1 MKIFSKYLLLIM
13 IGLFIMN
20 CAPKETKK
28 QDEFKWVVDEF
39 ADIRIQ
45 RYQIPG
51 FDELTPRQ
59 KELVYYLSQS
69 ALAGRDIIYD
79 QNYKY
84 NLLVK
89 RTLENIVDS
98 YSGDRTSEDW
108 NNFKIYLK
116 RIWFSSG
123 IHHHYSAIKMDPGFS
138 YDYFEELIANSNQE
152 NFPLKDFKTVDELK
166 TKLKPII
173 FDPDVDRLRVSLDS
187 ESDLLTNSA
196 MNYYEGVTQK
206 EAEKFYKDMVDP
218 NDKTPISYGLNS
230 KLVKENGKL
239 KEQVYK
245 VSGMYSE
252 AIEEVVYWLEKA
264 IEVAENDKQKEIL
277 SLLVEYYQTGDLKLW
292 DAYNIAWV
300 KDTESAVDAVNGFV
314 ENYGDPLS
322 YKSAFESLVSFKDFE
337 ATKRI
342 AAISDQA
349 QWFEDNSTIMDE
361 HKKANVK
368 GISAKVIT
376 IAALSG
382 DAFPYPPIGINLP
395 NATWIRKDHGS
406 KSVNLGNIVQSYNMG
421 TAGSGFLEEFCYS
434 QEEIDR
440 AKKYGNL
447 GNDLH
452 TDLHEVIGHASGQI
466 NPGVGT
472 PNETLKNYA
481 SAIEETRA
489 DLVAVYY
496 LLDPK
501 LIEIGVMPSLEVGK
515 TEYDRNIRNGYMTQ
529 LARVE
534 LGDDIAQAHMRN
546 RQIISKW
553 AIEMGKEEKIV
564 EVVKRDGKTFT
575 VINDYEKLREIFG
588 QQLKEVQRIT
598 SEGDFEAAKNLVETY
613 GVKVNQELH
622 KEVLER
628 YAKLNIKPYG
638 GFMNPKLVPVMEGEK
653 IVDVKVEYPMD
664 YTVQMMR
671 YAKEYSYLPTIN

>member
-1 MKIFSKYLLLIM
+1 
-13 IGLFIMN
+13 MN
-20 CAPKETKK
+20 CSSKETKEE
-28 QDEFKWVVDEF
+28 DFKWIVDEF

-51 FDELTPRQ
+51 FDELTLKQ
-59 KELVYYLSQS
+59 KELVYYLSEA

-98 YSGDRTSEDW
+98 YSGDRNTEDW
-108 NNFKIYLK
+108 NNFMVYLK

-123 IHHHYSAIKMDPGFS
+123 IHHHYSFIKFDPGFS
-138 YDYFEELIANSNQE
+138 YEYFEELVDNSNAE
-152 NFPLKDFKTVDELK
+152 GFSLEEVKTIDELK
-166 TKLKPII
+166 AKLKPII
-173 FDPDVDRLRVSLDS
+173 FDPKVDALKISLDS
-187 ESDLLTNSA
+187 NSDLLKKSA
-196 MNYYEGVTQK
+196 MNFYEGVTQK
-206 EAEKFYKDMVDP
+206 EAEEFYKNMADP
-218 NDKTPISYGLNS
+218 ADKTPISYGLNS
-230 KLVKENGKL
+230 KLVKENGNI
-239 KEQVYK
+239 KEEVYK
-245 VSGMYSE
+245 IGGLYSE
-252 AIEEVVYWLEKA
+252 AIEKIIYWLEKA
-264 IEVAENDKQKEIL
+264 ITVAENEQQKEIL
-277 SLLVEYYQTGDLKLW
+277 SLLVEYYKTGDLELW
-292 DAYNIAWV
+292 DEYNIAWV
-300 KDTESAVDAVNGFV
+300 KDTTSVVDAVNGFI

-322 YKSAFESLVSFKDFE
+322 CKSAYESLISFKDFE

-342 AAISDQA
+342 AAISKQA

-382 DAFPYPPIGINLP
+382 DSFPYPPIGINLP
-395 NATWIRKDHGS
+395 NATWIRKNHGS
-406 KSVNLGNIVQSYNMG
+406 KSVNLGNIVESYNMAAAG
-421 TAGSGFLEEFCYS
+421 TGFLEEFCYS

-452 TDLHEVIGHASGQI
+452 TDMHEVIGHASGQI

-489 DLVAVYY
+489 DLVAIYY

-515 TEYDRNIRNGYMTQ
+515 AEYDRNIRNGYMTQ
-529 LARVE
+529 LARVK
-534 LGDDIAQAHMRN
+534 LGEDISQAHMRN
-546 RQIISKW
+546 RQLISKW
-553 AIEMGKEEKIV
+553 AYEMGKEENVV
-564 EVVKRDGKTFT
+564 EIKKRDGKTYI
-575 VINDYEKLREIFG
+575 VVNDYDKLRKIFGKQLREI
-588 QQLKEVQRIT
+588 QRIT

-613 GVKVNQELH
+613 GVKVDQELH
-622 KEVLER
+622 KEVLKR

-638 GFMNPKLVPVMEGEK
+638 GFINPKLVPVMNGDK
-653 IVDVKVEYPMD
+653 IVDVKVEYPTD
-664 YTVQMMR
+664 FAGQMMR

>member
-1 MKIFSKYLLLIM
+1 MKILSKYFLLI
-13 IGLFIMN
+13 ISGLFIMN
-20 CAPKETKK
+20 CSSKETKEE
-28 QDEFKWVVDEF
+28 DFKWIVDEF

-51 FDELTPRQ
+51 FDELTLKQ
-59 KELVYYLSQS
+59 KELVYYLSEA

-98 YSGDRTSEDW
+98 YSGDRNTEDW
-108 NNFKIYLK
+108 NNFMVYLK

-123 IHHHYSAIKMDPGFS
+123 IHHHYSFIKFDPGFS
-138 YDYFEELIANSNQE
+138 YEYFEELVDNSNAE
-152 NFPLKDFKTVDELK
+152 GFSLEEVKTIDELK
-166 TKLKPII
+166 AKLKPII
-173 FDPDVDRLRVSLDS
+173 FDPKVDALKISLDS
-187 ESDLLTNSA
+187 NSDLLKKSA
-196 MNYYEGVTQK
+196 MNFYEGVTQK
-206 EAEKFYKDMVDP
+206 EAEEFYKNMADP
-218 NDKTPISYGLNS
+218 ADKTPISYGLNS
-230 KLVKENGKL
+230 KLVKENGNI
-239 KEQVYK
+239 KEEVYK
-245 VSGMYSE
+245 IGGLYSE
-252 AIEEVVYWLEKA
+252 AIEKIIYWLEKA
-264 IEVAENDKQKEIL
+264 ITVAENEQQKEIL
-277 SLLVEYYQTGDLKLW
+277 SLLVEYYKTGDLELW
-292 DAYNIAWV
+292 DEYNIAWV
-300 KDTESAVDAVNGFV
+300 KDTTSVVDAVNGFI

-322 YKSAFESLVSFKDFE
+322 CKSAYESLISFKDFE

-342 AAISDQA
+342 AAISKQA

-382 DAFPYPPIGINLP
+382 DSFPYPPIGINLP
-395 NATWIRKDHGS
+395 NATWIRKNHGS
-406 KSVNLGNIVQSYNMG
+406 KSVNLGNIVESYNMAAAG
-421 TAGSGFLEEFCYS
+421 TGFLEEFCYS

-452 TDLHEVIGHASGQI
+452 TDMHEVIGHASGQI

-489 DLVAVYY
+489 DLVAIYY

-515 TEYDRNIRNGYMTQ
+515 AEYDRNIRNGYMTQ
-529 LARVE
+529 LARVK
-534 LGDDIAQAHMRN
+534 LGEDISQAHMRN
-546 RQIISKW
+546 RQLISKW
-553 AIEMGKEEKIV
+553 AYEMGKEENVV
-564 EVVKRDGKTFT
+564 EIKKRDGKTYI
-575 VINDYEKLREIFG
+575 VVNDYDKLRKIFGKQLREI
-588 QQLKEVQRIT
+588 QRIT

-613 GVKVNQELH
+613 GVKVDQELH
-622 KEVLER
+622 KEVLKR

-638 GFMNPKLVPVMEGEK
+638 GFINPKLVPVMNGDK
-653 IVDVKVEYPMD
+653 IVDVKVEYPTD
-664 YTVQMMR
+664 FAGQMMR